1 MKKFTSIVLAGEPN
15 VGKSTLLNQ
24 LVGEKLSIVCHKA
37 QTTRRSITGIF
48 IYKDCQV
55 LIFDTPGLFSNP
67 KSELEKNIVKNATSS
82 IKENDNIY
90 LVVDSTSATVEQV
103 IDLLKKIGKKKVSLL
118 LNKID
123 IVDSEKLAALIDGVS
138 DQFSKILQ
146 ISATTGQG
154 IEELKE
160 DILAQA
166 QVSDW
171 LYPEDEI
178 TTIPERELAADI
190 TREKLFY
197 AVHQELPYE
206 LEVETELW
214 KDEKKIVNIHQVIY
228 TKREAHKMIIIG
240 KGGINIKN
248 IGMQARKDLEEVLGK
263 RVNLQLFVKVRHNWD
278 KTILGKI

>member
-1 MKKFTSIVLAGEPN
+1 MTRFTSIVLAGEPN
-15 VGKSTLLNQ
+15 SGKSTLLNQ

-55 LIFDTPGLFSNP
+55 LIFDTPGIFDKP
-67 KSELEKNIVKNATSS
+67 KSSLEKKIVKSALST
-82 IKENDNIY
+82 IKENEHIY
-90 LVVDSTSATVEQV
+90 LLVDSAGAEAKQ
-103 IDLLKKIGKKKVSLL
+103 ILDMLKKLDKPKVRLL
-118 LNKID
+118 LNKAD
-123 IVDSEKLAALIDGVS
+123 LAPKDKIEQL
-138 DQFSKILQ
+138 QEELKERFEKILP
-146 ISATTGQG
+146 ISALNGDG
-154 IEELKE
+154 LVELKE
-160 DILAQA
+160 DILAGSHESA
-166 QVSDW
+166 W

-228 TKREAHKMIIIG
+228 TKRESHKMIIIG

-248 IGMQARKDLEEVLGK
+248 IGMQARRDLEEILGK
-263 RVNLQLFVKVRHNWD
+263 QVNLKLFVKVRPNWD
-278 KTILGKI
+278 DYL